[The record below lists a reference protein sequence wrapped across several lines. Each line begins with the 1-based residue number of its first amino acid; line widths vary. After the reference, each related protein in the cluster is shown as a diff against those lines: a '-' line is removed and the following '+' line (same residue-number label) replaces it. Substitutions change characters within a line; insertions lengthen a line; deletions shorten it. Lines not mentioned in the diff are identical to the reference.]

1 MISCLSLLG
10 CNFIEAMLIAFP
22 LGCQWINGNCPS
34 SLNIVVLLCEAI
46 WLKKLLLQ
54 KITYIIG
61 LVWETVYVNF
71 VVFESCVGVTTIR
84 GLVFSDIFQVPF
96 IQLFSVMQR
105 INYMYINCNQF
116 SIFYGWLGYSYPQQT
131 CSMFVAFVFLV
142 KDYDLFFSTGRVYS
156 VLQKRGWLS
165 RKWTKW
171 RMAHCCC
178 CRTWD
183 WCSSDAS
190 M

>member
-1 MISCLSLLG
+1 MIAL
-10 CNFIEAMLIAFP
+10 P

-46 WLKKLLLQ
+46 WFKKLLLQ
-54 KITYIIG
+54 KIACIIG

-71 VVFESCVGVTTIR
+71 VVFESCVGVITIR
-84 GLVFSDIFQVPF
+84 GLVFSDIVQVPF
-96 IQLFSVMQR
+96 IQLLSVMQTVT
-105 INYMYINCNQF
+105 NPGFFMA
-116 SIFYGWLGYSYPQQT
+116 GWVTAILNRPVQ
-131 CSMFVAFVFLV
+131 CLWLLVFLV